1 MNGFFKESVFFGVA
15 LSLLAYAIGTFLN
28 KKTKLAFV
36 NPLLISIIITV
47 AFLCITRIDYYVYYT
62 GAKYL
67 GYLLTPA
74 TVCFAVP
81 LYEKL
86 HLLKSNLKAIAAGI
100 ISGVLTSLLCVFVM
114 SLLFKLEHSHYVT
127 LLPKSVT
134 TAIGIGI
141 SEELGGYPA
150 LTTAMIIVTGVLG
163 NMTAVPILKLFKIT
177 EPVAKGIAIGSA
189 SHAIGTSRAMQI
201 GKTEGAM
208 SSLSI
213 VISGL
218 LTVVAASVFSYF
230 I

>member
-47 AFLCITRIDYYVYYT
+47 AFLCITRIDYDVYYT

-141 SEELGGYPA
+141 SERR
-150 LTTAMIIVTGVLG
+150 
-163 NMTAVPILKLFKIT
+163 
-177 EPVAKGIAIGSA
+177 
-189 SHAIGTSRAMQI
+189 HR
-201 GKTEGAM
+201 
-208 SSLSI
+208 
-213 VISGL
+213 
-218 LTVVAASVFSYF
+218 
-230 I
+230 

>member
-47 AFLCITRIDYYVYYT
+47 AFLCITRIDYDVYYT

-177 EPVAKGIAIGSA
+177 KPVAKGIAIGSA
-189 SHAIGTSRAMQI
+189 SHAMGTSRAMQI